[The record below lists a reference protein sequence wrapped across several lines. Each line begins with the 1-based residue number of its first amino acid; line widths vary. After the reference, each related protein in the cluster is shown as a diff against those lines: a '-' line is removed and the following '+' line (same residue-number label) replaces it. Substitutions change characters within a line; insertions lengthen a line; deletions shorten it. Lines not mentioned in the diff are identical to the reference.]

1 MKNKFFGLLL
11 CLLTGMAAQSQIR
24 NLQLQ
29 AAGLT
34 CSMCSNAI
42 DKALRSLPQVADI
55 QTNLEQNLFIITLH
69 EGQPVS
75 FDDVKNKVE
84 EAGFSVGKLTAEV
97 QFPAMAARQDAHVK
111 VGGML
116 LHILKSS
123 RPTVEGWQTVQVLD
137 KSFVLEK
144 QFKKLQQQHKVECL
158 KTGKAADCCT
168 GAQAGERVY
177 HIGI

>member
-1 MKNKFFGLLL
+1 MKSMFLGLLL
-11 CLLTGMAAQSQIR
+11 CLLAGMTAYSQIK

-42 DKALRSLPQVADI
+42 EKALRSLPQVADI
-55 QTNLEQNLFIITLH
+55 QTNLDQNLFIISLR
-69 EGQPVS
+69 EGQTVS

-97 QFPAMAARQDAHVK
+97 QFPAMAARQDAHVR
-111 VGGML
+111 VAGML

-123 RPTVEGWQTVQVLD
+123 RPTAEGWHTVQVLD
-137 KSFVLEK
+137 RSFVPQK
-144 QFKKLQQQHKVECL
+144 QFKKLQQQHKTDCL

-177 HIGI
+177 HISI

>member
-1 MKNKFFGLLL
+1 MKSKFLGLLL
-11 CLLTGMAAQSQIR
+11 CLLAGMAAHSQIR

-55 QTNLEQNLFIITLH
+55 QTNLDQNLFVISLRDGET
-69 EGQPVS
+69 VS

-97 QFPAMAARQDAHVK
+97 HFPAMTTRQDAHVK
-111 VGGML
+111 VAGML

-123 RPTVEGWQTVQVLD
+123 QPTVEGWQTVQVLD
-137 KSFVLEK
+137 KSFVLDK

-158 KTGKAADCCT
+158 KTGKAAECCT